1 MILASIPSPTQTA
14 IPVAGLPIR
23 FYALCIIVGI
33 ILALWLT
40 SRRWQQRGGQPGTV
54 ADIATW
60 GVPFGLVGARLY
72 HVIADYQLY
81 FGPGRN
87 PWDAFAVWNGGL
99 GIWGAIAGGALG
111 GWIACRRR
119 GIPFSAFLDAA
130 APGIVLA
137 QACGRWGNWFNNE
150 LYGRPTDLPWA
161 LKIYQINP
169 ATHHAVMVGGEPV
182 VKGFFQPTFLYESLW
197 CVGVA
202 LLVIWADR
210 RFELGHGRAFALYVA
225 AYTAGRGWIE
235 ALRIDPAHHILGLR
249 LNDWTS
255 IVVFA
260 AAVAYLIWQR
270 GKGRDRVVEPAPE
283 PDAEGGAAKPAKPDA
298 PEAADKPAKAQ
309 PTAAQNSEAE
319 TPADKSK

>member
-1 MILASIPSPTQTA
+1 MVLASIPSPTQTA

-23 FYALCIIVGI
+23 FYALCIILGI
-33 ILALWLT
+33 ILSLWLT
-40 SRRWQQRGGQPGTV
+40 SRRWQARGGQPGTV

-60 GVPFGLVGARLY
+60 GVPFGLVGARAY
-72 HVIADYQLY
+72 HVITDYQLY

-150 LYGRPTDLPWA
+150 LYGRATDLPWA
-161 LKIYQINP
+161 LTIYKINP
-169 ATHHAVMVGGEPV
+169 ATHHAVMVNGHPLVIGH
-182 VKGFFQPTFLYESLW
+182 FQPTFLYESLW

-210 RFELGHGRAFALYVA
+210 RFKLGHGQAFALYVA
-225 AYTAGRGWIE
+225 AYTVGRGWIE
-235 ALRIDPAHHILGLR
+235 YLRIDPAHHFLGLR

-255 IVVFA
+255 IGVFILAVVF
-260 AAVAYLIWQR
+260 LIVQH
-270 GKGRDRVVEPAPE
+270 GKGRDRVVEPEPAAGPE
-283 PDAEGGAAKPAKPDA
+283 PAAAESPATEPSA
-298 PEAADKPAKAQ
+298 E
-309 PTAAQNSEAE
+309 PTETSEPTDTSDHE
-319 TPADKSK
+319 RTS